1 MDYDSFKVLVK
12 RMREAQKEYFRTR
25 SKYALRTSKD
35 LERQVD
41 LALQE
46 DQEPK
51 LFA

>member
-1 MDYDSFKVLVK
+1 MDYDSFRDLVR
-12 RMREAQKEYFRTR
+12 RMRDAQKEYFKTR
-25 SKYALRTSKD
+25 DKDVLRKSKD